1 MATVPSSGQYGPS
14 LTSVNFSF
22 YMKEVAYC
30 SQGSSA
36 APFTCVCLCVCNSD
50 LPLLQP
56 PVCVSEGCG
65 DTHLCD
71 RAGQQINHY
80 TSKELLRTK
89 MD

>member
-36 APFTCVCLCVCNSD
+36 APFTCVCVCVTLISLFFN
-50 LPLLQP
+50 LR
-56 PVCVSEGCG
+56 CVSEGCG

-71 RAGQQINHY
+71 RAGPQINHY